1 MCSMLGTRQLPKQSF
16 QVTCVL
22 RYAVHTGGASEM
34 KTEPA
39 RAFDRARAYYSML
52 MLPADEVLKVAGEKP
67 LRYSAGE
74 WMALLQVS
82 WRG

>member
-1 MCSMLGTRQLPKQSF
+1 MAPLERVALLNMRRGALC
-16 QVTCVL
+16 
-22 RYAVHTGGASEM
+22 AGGASEL

-39 RAFDRARAYYSML
+39 RAFDRARSYYSML

-67 LRYSAGE
+67 MRYSAGE

-82 WRG
+82 TVNLGA